1 MRRALRWTLLLLVAS
16 CKPAQ
21 QVQQPP
27 PPAAPAV
34 RPAWVDSRPV
44 TGTYYVGIGIAPK
57 NRPDYQEAA
66 KQNALNDLAGEISV
80 TVEGNSL
87 LYTLDTRG
95 QFTDTYTSTVRT
107 RTSQQLEGFELVDS
121 WDSGTELW
129 TYYRLSKA
137 EHARLQAEMKRA
149 AMAQAIDLHNRSRS
163 ALDAGDLPGAF
174 DQELRAL
181 IALRD
186 HWGEADRVELDGR
199 SVVLANELHAG
210 LQRITAG
217 LALGS
222 LPERCVLEP
231 ANGHRRELLIRARHG
246 TSGALRD
253 MAQVPLTATYPGSAG
268 KVSVTKRTDADGH
281 ARITV
286 EGVSLEAHAPELL
299 VRLDLDALVNGT
311 SDPVIVRT
319 LTAGLSVPELHVP
332 IDLRMPRVLLKADER
347 AYGSALANAGVAVAL
362 RDELARR
369 GFRFVDR
376 EADSDL
382 VIVLAADTREGG
394 TTSGFYTAFL
404 DITLTCTDRRTGE
417 LVHQTGRQ
425 GMKGV
430 QLAYDKAALEAYKKG
445 AQDLRKD
452 LVPALITAIL

>member
-1 MRRALRWTLLLLVAS
+1 MRRALRWSILLVAAG

-21 QVQQPP
+21 QVQQQP
-27 PPAAPAV
+27 PPAPIV

-44 TGTYYVGIGIAPK
+44 TSAYYVGIGIAPK
-57 NRPDYQEAA
+57 NRPDFQEAA
-66 KQNALNDLAGEISV
+66 KQNALNDLASEISV

-95 QFTDTYTSTVRT
+95 QFTDSYTSTVRT

-137 EHARLQAEMKRA
+137 EHARIQAEKKRA
-149 AMAQAIDLHNRSRS
+149 AMTQATDLHGRSRS
-163 ALDAGDLPGAF
+163 ALSAGDLPGAF
-174 DQELRAL
+174 DLELRAL

-186 HWGEADRVELDGR
+186 HWGEADRVEVEGR
-199 SVVLANELHAG
+199 PVVLANELYGG
-210 LQRITAG
+210 LQQLTSG
-217 LALGS
+217 LTLGS

-246 TSGALRD
+246 TAGALRD

-268 KVSVTKRTDADGH
+268 KVTVNKRTDADGH

-286 EGVSLEAHAPELL
+286 EGVSLDAAAPELL
-299 VRLDLDALVNGT
+299 VRLDLDALVNGAG
-311 SDPVIVRT
+311 DPALVRT
-319 LTAGLSVPELHVP
+319 LTAGLNVPELHVP

-347 AYGSALANAGVAVAL
+347 AYGATLANAGVAVAL
-362 RDELARR
+362 REELARR

-376 EADSDL
+376 EAESDL
-382 VIVLAADTREGG
+382 VIVLSADTREGG

>member
-1 MRRALRWTLLLLVAS
+1 MRRALCWSILLVAAG

-21 QVQQPP
+21 QVQETP
-27 PPAAPAV
+27 PPAPVV

-44 TGTYYVGIGIAPK
+44 TGAYYVGIGIAPK
-57 NRPDYQEAA
+57 NRPDFQEAA
-66 KQNALNDLAGEISV
+66 KQNALNDLASEISV

-95 QFTDTYTSTVRT
+95 QFTDSYTSTVRT

-137 EHARLQAEMKRA
+137 EHARIQAEKKRA
-149 AMAQAIDLHNRSRS
+149 ATTQATDLHGRSRA
-163 ALDAGDLPGAF
+163 ALSAGDLPGAF
-174 DQELRAL
+174 DLELRAL

-186 HWGEADRVELDGR
+186 HWGEADRVEVEGR
-199 SVVLANELHAG
+199 SMVLANELYAG
-210 LQRITAG
+210 LQQLTSG
-217 LALGS
+217 LTLVS

-246 TSGALRD
+246 TAGALRD

-268 KVSVTKRTDADGH
+268 KVTVNKRTDADGH

-286 EGVSLEAHAPELL
+286 EGVSLDAAAPELL
-299 VRLDLDALVNGT
+299 VRLDLDALVNG
-311 SDPVIVRT
+311 SGDPALVRT

-347 AYGSALANAGVAVAL
+347 AYGSTLANAGVAVAL
-362 RDELARR
+362 REELARR

-376 EADSDL
+376 EAESDL
-382 VIVLAADTREGG
+382 VIVLSADTREGG

>member
-1 MRRALRWTLLLLVAS
+1 MRRALRWSLLLLAGA

-21 QVQQPP
+21 HVQQPP
-27 PPAAPAV
+27 PPAPAV
-34 RPAWVDSRPV
+34 RPAWVDGRPV
-44 TGTYYVGIGIAPK
+44 TGAYYVGIGIAPK
-57 NRPDYQEAA
+57 NRPDFQEAA
-66 KQNALNDLAGEISV
+66 KQNALNDLASEISV

-95 QFTDTYTSTVRT
+95 QFTDSYTSTVRT

-137 EHARLQAEMKRA
+137 EHARLLAEKKRA
-149 AMAQAIDLHNRSRS
+149 AVAQAIDLHTRSRA

-186 HWGEADRVELDGR
+186 HWGEADRTEIDGR

-210 LQRITAG
+210 LQGLTAG
-217 LALGS
+217 LTLGS

-246 TSGALRD
+246 TSGVLRD
-253 MAQVPLTATYPGSAG
+253 MAQVPLSASYPGSAG
-268 KVSVTKRTDADGH
+268 KVSVAKRTDADGH

-286 EGVSLEAHAPELL
+286 EGVSLEAPAPELL
-299 VRLDLDALVNGT
+299 VRLDLDALVNGAG
-311 SDPVIVRT
+311 DPAIVRT
-319 LTAGLSVPELHVP
+319 LTASLSVPELHVP

-347 AYGSALANAGVAVAL
+347 AYGSALANAGVALAL
-362 RDELARR
+362 REELARR

-376 EADSDL
+376 EAESDL

-445 AQDLRKD
+445 AQDLRQD
-452 LVPALITAIL
+452 LVPALIAAIL

>member
-1 MRRALRWTLLLLVAS
+1 MRRALRWSLLLLAGA

-21 QVQQPP
+21 HVQQPP
-27 PPAAPAV
+27 PPAPAV
-34 RPAWVDSRPV
+34 RPAWVDGRPV
-44 TGTYYVGIGIAPK
+44 TGAYYVGIGIAPK
-57 NRPDYQEAA
+57 NRPDFQEAA
-66 KQNALNDLAGEISV
+66 KQNALNDLASEISV

-95 QFTDTYTSTVRT
+95 QFTDSYTSTVRT

-137 EHARLQAEMKRA
+137 EHARLLAEKKRA
-149 AMAQAIDLHNRSRS
+149 AVAQAIDLHTRSRA

-186 HWGEADRVELDGR
+186 HWGEADRTEIDGR

-210 LQRITAG
+210 LQGLTAG
-217 LALGS
+217 LTLGS

-246 TSGALRD
+246 TSGVLRD
-253 MAQVPLTATYPGSAG
+253 MAQVPLSASYPGSAG
-268 KVSVTKRTDADGH
+268 KVSVAKRTDADGH

-286 EGVSLEAHAPELL
+286 EGVSLEAPAPELL
-299 VRLDLDALVNGT
+299 VRLDLDALVNGAG
-311 SDPVIVRT
+311 DPAIVRT
-319 LTAGLSVPELHVP
+319 LTASLSVPELHVP

-347 AYGSALANAGVAVAL
+347 AYGSALANAGVALAL
-362 RDELARR
+362 REELASR

-376 EADSDL
+376 EAESDL

-445 AQDLRKD
+445 AQDLRQD
-452 LVPALITAIL
+452 LVPALIAAIL

>member
-1 MRRALRWTLLLLVAS
+1 MRRALRWSILLVAAG

-21 QVQQPP
+21 QVQRQPP
-27 PPAAPAV
+27 PAPIV

-44 TGTYYVGIGIAPK
+44 TSAYYVGIGIAPK
-57 NRPDYQEAA
+57 NRPDFQEAA
-66 KQNALNDLAGEISV
+66 KQNALNDLASEISV

-95 QFTDTYTSTVRT
+95 QFTDSYTSTVRT

-121 WDSGTELW
+121 WDSGNELW
-129 TYYRLSKA
+129 TYYRLRKA
-137 EHARLQAEMKRA
+137 EHARLQAEKKRA
-149 AMAQAIDLHNRSRS
+149 ATTQATDLHGRSRS
-163 ALDAGDLPGAF
+163 ALAAGDLPGAF
-174 DQELRAL
+174 DLELRAL

-186 HWGEADRVELDGR
+186 HWGEADRVEVEGR
-199 SVVLANELHAG
+199 SVVLANELYGG
-210 LQRITAG
+210 LQQLTSG
-217 LALGS
+217 LTLGS

-246 TSGALRD
+246 TAGALRD

-268 KVSVTKRTDADGH
+268 KVTVNKRTDADGH

-286 EGVSLEAHAPELL
+286 EGVSLDAATPELL
-299 VRLDLDALVNGT
+299 VRLDLDALVNG
-311 SDPVIVRT
+311 SGDPALVRT

-332 IDLRMPRVLLKADER
+332 IDLRMPRVLLKAEER
-347 AYGSALANAGVAVAL
+347 AYGTTLANAGVAVAL
-362 RDELARR
+362 REELARR

-376 EADSDL
+376 EAESDL
-382 VIVLAADTREGG
+382 VIVLSADTREGG

>member
-1 MRRALRWTLLLLVAS
+1 MRRALRWSLLLLAGA

-21 QVQQPP
+21 HVQQPP
-27 PPAAPAV
+27 PPAPAV
-34 RPAWVDSRPV
+34 RPAWVDGRPV
-44 TGTYYVGIGIAPK
+44 TGAYYVGIGIAPK
-57 NRPDYQEAA
+57 NRPDFQEAA
-66 KQNALNDLAGEISV
+66 KQNALNDLASEISV

-95 QFTDTYTSTVRT
+95 QFTDSYTSTVRT

-137 EHARLQAEMKRA
+137 EHARLLAEKKRA
-149 AMAQAIDLHNRSRS
+149 AVAQAIDLHTRSRA

-186 HWGEADRVELDGR
+186 HWGEADRTEIDGR

-210 LQRITAG
+210 LQGLTAG
-217 LALGS
+217 LTLGS

-246 TSGALRD
+246 TSGVLRD
-253 MAQVPLTATYPGSAG
+253 MAQVPLSASYPGSAG
-268 KVSVTKRTDADGH
+268 KVSVAKRTDADGH

-286 EGVSLEAHAPELL
+286 EGVSLEAPAPELL
-299 VRLDLDALVNGT
+299 VRLDLDALVNGAG
-311 SDPVIVRT
+311 DPAIVRT
-319 LTAGLSVPELHVP
+319 LTASLSVPELHVP

-362 RDELARR
+362 REELARR

-376 EADSDL
+376 EAESDL

-445 AQDLRKD
+445 AQDLRQD
-452 LVPALITAIL
+452 LVPALIAAIL